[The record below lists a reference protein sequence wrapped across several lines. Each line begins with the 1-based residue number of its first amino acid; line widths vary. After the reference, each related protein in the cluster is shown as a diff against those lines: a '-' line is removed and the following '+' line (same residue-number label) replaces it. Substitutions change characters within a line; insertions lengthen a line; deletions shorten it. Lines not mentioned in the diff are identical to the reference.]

1 MGFCRC
7 KCQRSEYIFYL
18 LGFKASSDS
27 GEIAP
32 VRGLPISI
40 IFADFTL
47 YALHSK
53 VICKSISFSDSSPPC
68 PQRVMRRSVSFLEKS
83 EKLTCQFLFS
93 VYFNYLIF
101 SVNINIFKL

>member
-1 MGFCRC
+1 MGFCRG
-7 KCQRSEYIFYL
+7 KCQKSEYIFYL

-53 VICKSISFSDSSPPC
+53 VICKSI
-68 PQRVMRRSVSFLEKS
+68 
-83 EKLTCQFLFS
+83 CQMTLS
-93 VYFNYLIF
+93 ITKVLII
-101 SVNINIFKL
+101 SYNANS